1 MLREREKE
9 IILAF
14 NCTQLLRGL
23 SSLVRRKFS
32 LVNSF
37 EQNYKL
43 KEVDSSLRDGF
54 CSIDQFGFHWK
65 KGENPGNF
73 ERSGSI
79 NELESRRLE
88 FN

>member
-1 MLREREKE
+1 MIECVTFLCVLKLVENVEREREKE

-54 CSIDQFGFHWK
+54 CSID
-65 KGENPGNF
+65 
-73 ERSGSI
+73 
-79 NELESRRLE
+79 
-88 FN
+88 